1 MPEYL
6 QHLPDRAAFAA
17 KRMTKLDCFHS
28 DRLLVGLNCFEP
40 GQSQEVHTHAAADKF
55 YVVLSGKATFS
66 VAGTRR
72 EAGPG
77 DLILAPAGVAHG
89 VERAG
94 ERTVVLVAI
103 APAPSIVNRSSLPT
117 DR

>member
-1 MPEYL
+1 MPEYH
-6 QHLPDRAAFAA
+6 QHLPARAAFAVA
-17 KRMTKLDCFHS
+17 RMTKLDCFHS

-55 YVVLSGKATFS
+55 YVLLSGNATFS
-66 VAGTRR
+66 VDGTRY

-89 VERAG
+89 VERVQ

-103 APAPSIVNRSSLPT
+103 APPPSIVNRSSLPT

>member
-6 QHLPDRAAFAA
+6 QHLPDRVAFAA
-17 KRMTKLDCFHS
+17 NRMTKLDCFHS

-55 YVVLSGKATFS
+55 YVLLSGKATFS
-66 VAGTRR
+66 VAGTRY

-89 VERAG
+89 VEHAA

-103 APAPSIVNRSSLPT
+103 APGPSAAPL
-117 DR
+117 